1 MMSNDNDN
9 KSISICCP
17 PKKETSTAK
26 GKKTKKATFF
36 DDNDITDDDNM
47 VNQNI
52 EKEEESNIP
61 ETNTVTKKKKKKKKK
76 KKSDAST
83 SIQGM
88 KINAFDI
95 DDEDGEDEKRKAI
108 NNFASKKSKSQIVE
122 DNDTF
127 EEIDDDTE
135 VKKKKKK
142 KKKSIQTAEM
152 DTIEENSEDEKT
164 RKKKKK
170 KKKKVEESE
179 DEAEPYEILGEE
191 EDVSPKKKKKKKK
204 VEETNIEEEEPYEVL
219 DTPKKKKKKKKKSET
234 VVKKKDSFEE
244 LDNDDEVNTK
254 KKKKKKKSETVVKKK
269 DSFEELDNDE
279 ENNTKKKKK
288 KKKSETVAK
297 EKSSIERLNDDDDGN
312 NKKKQ
317 KKNETEV
324 ENNNTQN
331 IDSLKSIETYNEFD
345 DYTDIFNSRFNKNK
359 QNNSLSIRTNNDTI
373 VTSRLPKNINN
384 NTNNISK
391 INNTNKKTNA
401 NKKPI
406 MPSINKSIF
415 NETKK
420 KLGKIFFTKKKK
432 NKNNDYIETEST
444 STETTIE
451 KEKNVAEFLEKAKEI
466 TYRGYNYTIKEED
479 YFERKGVKI
488 RTILNSEDAA
498 IKKCEELCDELADK
512 KKWFDPDFGSQ
523 PNDSRKNKESL
534 YGEGDVPPGNPR
546 DTNVEWYPLSDIS
559 DSAQFFSDGVESNDV
574 IQGCLGDCWFISA
587 LSVIATKDYLLRGE
601 FSDDILSDKK
611 IDEEESVMLSTGI
624 YPPIFHSFRKKGIF
638 CFRFFKNFK
647 WRYVLVDNRLPCNKI
662 YNDNQIPTLLY
673 GKCRARNE
681 FWVPLIEKAYAKL
694 HGSYRALASGFIDDG
709 LVDLTGLTSKKM
721 IIEDTLSTNKQKAD
735 ELWDILIQNSTL
747 TFNEGKQK
755 TAGGKLVSAKFFT
768 RNKTMMGCSVESKGN
783 SVEMEVVLHNR
794 HTGVLAGHAYSILDV
809 FEIPKP
815 RGKKRKTSRLLRIRN
830 PWGRKEWNGKWSDD
844 SVETKQNKERIEQKL
859 NEKYKGT
866 SEKINLSQEDGT
878 FLMCFSDFRQI
889 YNKLFICKNF
899 PPSFI
904 GVRIYGSWTTNESG
918 GLPVNSTQEKTFY
931 SNPQIYLERDIDGL
945 VSISLLQNDGRLV
958 EPYFPYP
965 GTINKVCLLIFRVG
979 SKTRVTNLN
988 NLIDKTL
995 IVSRRDSILELNLTR
1010 GRYIIIPST
1019 FDSGK
1024 TGNYC
1029 LEFHFEDEVM
1039 NGSIK
1044 GQNKVECLKNSR
1056 IEKLGG
1062 NTVRYE
1068 ILSEFISSQAKSSN
1082 TNREQFIIQKF
1093 KEIIKDDDD
1102 YEYGSSKK
1110 VGNFFNKDN
1119 QNYDDEDFDYI

>member
-1 MMSNDNDN
+1 MSNDNDN
-9 KSISICCP
+9 KSISLCCP

-26 GKKTKKATFF
+26 EKKTKKPKVF
-36 DDNDITDDDNM
+36 DDNDVSDDDNM
-47 VNQNI
+47 VNLNI
-52 EKEEESNIP
+52 KKEEEN
-61 ETNTVTKKKKKKKKK
+61 NTLNAKTEVKKKKKKKKK
-76 KKSDAST
+76 KKSEAST
-83 SIQGM
+83 TIQGM
-88 KINAFDI
+88 KINSFDI
-95 DDEDGEDEKRKAI
+95 DDEDDKDEKNK
-108 NNFASKKSKSQIVE
+108 FASKKSKSQIVI

-127 EEIDDDTE
+127 EDIDEDTE

-152 DTIEENSEDEKT
+152 DTVEEISDQEKT
-164 RKKKKK
+164 KKKKKK

-191 EDVSPKKKKKKKK
+191 EDTSPKKKKKKKK
-204 VEETNIEEEEPYEVL
+204 VEETNIEDEEPYEVL
-219 DTPKKKKKKKKKSET
+219 DNNVDESPKKKKKKKRKSET
-234 VVKKKDSFEE
+234 VVKKKDSFEA
-244 LDNDDEVNTK
+244 LDDDDADANNK
-254 KKKKKKKSETVVKKK
+254 KKRKKKKSGTVVKKK
-269 DSFEELDNDE
+269 DSFENLDDDDAE
-279 ENNTKKKKK
+279 ANNKKKKK
-288 KKKSETVAK
+288 KKK
-297 EKSSIERLNDDDDGN
+297 
-312 NKKKQ
+312 
-317 KKNETEV
+317 NENEI
-324 ENNNTQN
+324 ENNNLQN
-331 IDSLKSIETYNEFD
+331 IDTMKTIESYNEFD
-345 DYTDIFNSRFNKNK
+345 DYEDIISSYNKNK
-359 QNNSLSIRTNNDTI
+359 KNAVNIRKDDDTI
-373 VTSRLPKNINN
+373 NNIKTPKNINN
-384 NTNNISK
+384 NTKNNK
-391 INNTNKKTNA
+391 NKKTNVS
-401 NKKPI
+401 KKGI
-406 MPSINKSIF
+406 TPSIKKSIF
-415 NETKK
+415 IETKK

-432 NKNNDYIETEST
+432 NINNDYIETEPS

-451 KEKNVAEFLEKAKEI
+451 KEKNVAEFLEKAKGI
-466 TYRGYNYTIKEED
+466 TYKGYNYKIKEDD

-488 RTILNSEDAA
+488 MTILNSEDAA
-498 IKKCEELCDELADK
+498 IKKCEELCDELPDK

-523 PNDSRKNKESL
+523 PNNNRKNKESL
-534 YGEGDVPPGNPR
+534 YGDGDVPPGNPR

-611 IDEEESVMLSTGI
+611 IDEEESIMLSTGI

-638 CFRFFKNFK
+638 CFRFFKDFK

-673 GKCRARNE
+673 GQCRARNE

-694 HGSYRALASGFIDDG
+694 HGSYRALVSGFIDDG

-721 IIEDTLSTNKQKAD
+721 IIEDDLSKNKQKAD
-735 ELWDILIQNSTL
+735 ELWDILLQNSTL

-755 TAGGKLVSAKFFT
+755 TSGGKLVSAKFFT

-866 SEKINLSQEDGT
+866 NEKINLSQEDGT
-878 FLMCFSDFRQI
+878 FLMCYSDFRQI
-889 YNKLFICKNF
+889 FNKLFICKNF

-904 GVRIYGSWTTNESG
+904 GIRIFGSWTKNESG
-918 GLPVNSTQEKTFY
+918 GLPVNKAQERTFY
-931 SNPQIYLERDIDGL
+931 DNPQIYFERNVDGL

-965 GTINKVCLLIFRVG
+965 GTINKVCLLVFRVG
-979 SKTRVTNLN
+979 SKSRVKNLN
-988 NLIDKTL
+988 NLIEKTL
-995 IVSRRDSILELNLTR
+995 IVSRRDSILELNLTK
-1010 GRYIIIPST
+1010 GRYIVIPST
-1019 FDSGK
+1019 FESGK
-1024 TGNYC
+1024 LGKYC
-1029 LEFHFEDEVM
+1029 LEFHFEDELTNNNIV
-1039 NGSIK
+1039 
-1044 GQNKVECLKNSR
+1044 GQNKVECLKKTR

-1062 NTVRYE
+1062 NNVRYE
-1068 ILSEFISSQAKSSN
+1068 ILSEFISSQAKLSN
-1082 TNREQFIIQKF
+1082 TNKEQFIIQKF

-1102 YEYGSSKK
+1102 YDYSSSKK
-1110 VGNFFNKDN
+1110 VGNFFNKGN

>member
-1 MMSNDNDN
+1 MSNDNDN
-9 KSISICCP
+9 KSVSLCCP

-26 GKKTKKATFF
+26 EKKTKKPKVF
-36 DDNDITDDDNM
+36 DDNDISDDDNM
-47 VNQNI
+47 VNLNI
-52 EKEEESNIP
+52 KKEEEN
-61 ETNTVTKKKKKKKKK
+61 NTLNAKTEVKKKKKKKKK
-76 KKSDAST
+76 KKSEAST
-83 SIQGM
+83 TIQGM
-88 KINAFDI
+88 KINSFDI
-95 DDEDGEDEKRKAI
+95 DDEDDKDEK
-108 NNFASKKSKSQIVE
+108 NNFASKKSKSQIVI

-127 EEIDDDTE
+127 EDIDEDTE

-152 DTIEENSEDEKT
+152 DTVEEISDQEKT
-164 RKKKKK
+164 KKKKKK

-191 EDVSPKKKKKKKK
+191 EDTSPKKKKKKKK
-204 VEETNIEEEEPYEVL
+204 VEETNNEDEEPYEVL
-219 DTPKKKKKKKKKSET
+219 DNNVDESPKKKKKKKRKSET
-234 VVKKKDSFEE
+234 VVKKKDSFEA
-244 LDNDDEVNTK
+244 LDDDDADANNKNK
-254 KKKKKKKSETVVKKK
+254 KKRKKKKSGTVVKKK
-269 DSFEELDNDE
+269 DSFENLDDDDAE
-279 ENNTKKKKK
+279 ANNKKKKK
-288 KKKSETVAK
+288 KKK
-297 EKSSIERLNDDDDGN
+297 
-312 NKKKQ
+312 
-317 KKNETEV
+317 NETEI
-324 ENNNTQN
+324 ENNNVQN
-331 IDSLKSIETYNEFD
+331 IDTMKTIETYNEFD
-345 DYTDIFNSRFNKNK
+345 DYEDIISSYNKNK
-359 QNNSLSIRTNNDTI
+359 KNAINIRKDDDTI
-373 VTSRLPKNINN
+373 NNIKTPKNINN
-384 NTNNISK
+384 NTK
-391 INNTNKKTNA
+391 NNTNKKTNVS
-401 NKKPI
+401 KKAI
-406 MPSINKSIF
+406 TPSINNSIF
-415 NETKK
+415 IETKK

-432 NKNNDYIETEST
+432 NINNDYIETEPS

-451 KEKNVAEFLEKAKEI
+451 KEKNVAEFLEKAKGI
-466 TYRGYNYTIKEED
+466 TYKGYNYKIKEED

-488 RTILNSEDAA
+488 MTILNSEDAA
-498 IKKCEELCDELADK
+498 IKKCEELCDELPDK

-523 PNDSRKNKESL
+523 PNNSRKNKESL
-534 YGEGDVPPGNPR
+534 YGDGDVPPGNPR

-611 IDEEESVMLSTGI
+611 IDEEESVMLSTGV

-638 CFRFFKNFK
+638 CFRFFKDFK

-673 GKCRARNE
+673 GQCRARNE

-694 HGSYRALASGFIDDG
+694 HGSYRALVSGFIDDG

-721 IIEDTLSTNKQKAD
+721 IIEDDLSKNKQKAD
-735 ELWDILIQNSTL
+735 ELWDILLQNSTL

-755 TAGGKLVSAKFFT
+755 TSGGKLVSAKFFT

-866 SEKINLSQEDGT
+866 NEKINLSQEDGT

-889 YNKLFICKNF
+889 FNKLFICKNF

-904 GVRIYGSWTTNESG
+904 GIRIFGSWTKNESG
-918 GLPVNSTQEKTFY
+918 GLPVNAAQEKTFY
-931 SNPQIYLERDIDGL
+931 DNPQIYFERDVDGL

-965 GTINKVCLLIFRVG
+965 GTINKVCLLVFRVG
-979 SKTRVTNLN
+979 SKSRVTNLN
-988 NLIDKTL
+988 NLIEKTL
-995 IVSRRDSILELNLTR
+995 IVSRRDSILELNLTK
-1010 GRYIIIPST
+1010 GRYIVIPST
-1019 FDSGK
+1019 FESGK
-1024 TGNYC
+1024 LGKYC
-1029 LEFHFEDEVM
+1029 LEFHFEDELTNNNIV
-1039 NGSIK
+1039 
-1044 GQNKVECLKNSR
+1044 GQNKVECLKKTR

-1062 NTVRYE
+1062 NNVRYE

-1082 TNREQFIIQKF
+1082 TNKEQFIIQKF

-1102 YEYGSSKK
+1102 NDYSSSKK
-1110 VGNFFNKDN
+1110 VGNFFNKGN

>member
-9 KSISICCP
+9 KSISLCCP

-26 GKKTKKATFF
+26 EKKTKKPKVF
-36 DDNDITDDDNM
+36 DDNDVSDDDNM
-47 VNQNI
+47 VNLNI
-52 EKEEESNIP
+52 KKEEEN
-61 ETNTVTKKKKKKKKK
+61 NTLNAKTEVKKKKKKKKK
-76 KKSDAST
+76 KKSEAST
-83 SIQGM
+83 TIQGM
-88 KINAFDI
+88 KINSFDI
-95 DDEDGEDEKRKAI
+95 DDEDDKDEKNK
-108 NNFASKKSKSQIVE
+108 FASKKSKSQIVI

-127 EEIDDDTE
+127 EDIDEDTE

-152 DTIEENSEDEKT
+152 DTVEEISDQEKT
-164 RKKKKK
+164 KKKKKK

-191 EDVSPKKKKKKKK
+191 EDTSPKKKKKKKK
-204 VEETNIEEEEPYEVL
+204 VEETNNEDEEPYEVL
-219 DTPKKKKKKKKKSET
+219 DNNVDESPKKKKKKKRKSET
-234 VVKKKDSFEE
+234 VVKKKDSFEA
-244 LDNDDEVNTK
+244 LDDDDADANNKNKKKTK
-254 KKKKKKKSETVVKKK
+254 KKKSGTVVKKK
-269 DSFEELDNDE
+269 DSFENLDDDDAE
-279 ENNTKKKKK
+279 ANNKKKKK
-288 KKKSETVAK
+288 KKK
-297 EKSSIERLNDDDDGN
+297 
-312 NKKKQ
+312 
-317 KKNETEV
+317 NETEI
-324 ENNNTQN
+324 ENNNVQN
-331 IDSLKSIETYNEFD
+331 IDTMKTIETYNEFD
-345 DYTDIFNSRFNKNK
+345 DYEDIISSYNKNK
-359 QNNSLSIRTNNDTI
+359 KNAINIRKDDDTI
-373 VTSRLPKNINN
+373 NNIKTPKNINN
-384 NTNNISK
+384 NTK
-391 INNTNKKTNA
+391 NNTNKKTNVS
-401 NKKPI
+401 KKAI
-406 MPSINKSIF
+406 TPSINNSIF
-415 NETKK
+415 IETKK

-432 NKNNDYIETEST
+432 NINNDYIETEPS

-451 KEKNVAEFLEKAKEI
+451 KEKNVAEFLEKAKGI
-466 TYRGYNYTIKEED
+466 TYKGYNYKIKEED

-488 RTILNSEDAA
+488 MTILNSEDAA
-498 IKKCEELCDELADK
+498 IKKCEELCDELPDK

-523 PNDSRKNKESL
+523 PNNSRKNKESL
-534 YGEGDVPPGNPR
+534 YGDGDVPPGNPR

-611 IDEEESVMLSTGI
+611 IDEEESIMLSTGI

-638 CFRFFKNFK
+638 CFRFFKDFK

-673 GKCRARNE
+673 GQCRARNE

-694 HGSYRALASGFIDDG
+694 HGSYRALVSGFIDDG

-721 IIEDTLSTNKQKAD
+721 IIEDDLSKNKQKAD
-735 ELWDILIQNSTL
+735 ELWDILLQNSTL

-755 TAGGKLVSAKFFT
+755 TSGGKLVSAKFFT

-815 RGKKRKTSRLLRIRN
+815 RGKRRKTSRLLRIRN

-866 SEKINLSQEDGT
+866 NEKINLSQEDGT
-878 FLMCFSDFRQI
+878 FLMCYSDFRQI
-889 YNKLFICKNF
+889 FNKLFICKNF

-904 GVRIYGSWTTNESG
+904 GIRIFGSWTKNESG
-918 GLPVNSTQEKTFY
+918 GLPVNKAQERTFY
-931 SNPQIYLERDIDGL
+931 DNPQIYFERDIDGL

-965 GTINKVCLLIFRVG
+965 GTINKVCLLVFRVG
-979 SKTRVTNLN
+979 SKSRVKNLN
-988 NLIDKTL
+988 NLIEKTL
-995 IVSRRDSILELNLTR
+995 IISRRDSILELNLTR
-1010 GRYIIIPST
+1010 GRYIVIPST
-1019 FDSGK
+1019 FESGK
-1024 TGNYC
+1024 LGKYC
-1029 LEFHFEDEVM
+1029 LEFHFEDELT
-1039 NGSIK
+1039 NGNIV
-1044 GQNKVECLKNSR
+1044 GQNKVECLKKTR

-1062 NTVRYE
+1062 NNVKYE

-1102 YEYGSSKK
+1102 YEYSSSKK
-1110 VGNFFNKDN
+1110 VGNFFSKGN

>member
-1 MMSNDNDN
+1 MTSNDNN
-9 KSISICCP
+9 IKTISLCSP
-17 PKKETSTAK
+17 PKKETSTTK
-26 GKKTKKATFF
+26 GKKTKKPKVF
-36 DDNDITDDDNM
+36 DENDLSDNDNM
-47 VNQNI
+47 VNQNV
-52 EKEEESNIP
+52 EKEEENNALNAKTEI
-61 ETNTVTKKKKKKKKK
+61 KKKKKKKKK
-76 KKSDAST
+76 KKLEAST
-83 SIQGM
+83 SKHGM
-88 KINAFDI
+88 EINPFEI
-95 DDEDGEDEKRKAI
+95 DDEDDKDEKKEAK
-108 NNFASKKSKSQIVE
+108 NNFASKKSKSQIIY

-127 EEIDDDTE
+127 EDIDDNVK

-152 DTIEENSEDEKT
+152 DTREENSDEEKT
-164 RKKKKK
+164 KKKKKK

-179 DEAEPYEILGEE
+179 DEAEPFEILGEE
-191 EDVSPKKKKKKKK
+191 EDTSPKKKKKKKK
-204 VEETNIEEEEPYEVL
+204 VEETNNDDEEPYEVL
-219 DTPKKKKKKKKKSET
+219 DNNVVESPKKKKKKKKKSET
-234 VVKKKDSFEE
+234 VVKKKDSFEA
-244 LDNDDEVNTK
+244 L
-254 KKKKKKKSETVVKKK
+254 
-269 DSFEELDNDE
+269 
-279 ENNTKKKKK
+279 
-288 KKKSETVAK
+288 
-297 EKSSIERLNDDDDGN
+297 DDDDAEAN
-312 NKKKQ
+312 NKKIKKKQ
-317 KKNETEV
+317 KNDTEI
-324 ENNNTQN
+324 EKYNFQN
-331 IDSLKSIETYNEFD
+331 LDSMKSIETYNEFD
-345 DYTDIFNSRFNKNK
+345 DYTDIINNYNKNK
-359 QNNSLSIRTNNDTI
+359 KNAINIKNDDDTI
-373 VTSRLPKNINN
+373 NNYKIPKNINN
-384 NTNNISK
+384 NTK
-391 INNTNKKTNA
+391 NNTNKKTNV
-401 NKKPI
+401 NKKAI
-406 MPSINKSIF
+406 TPSILNSIF
-415 NETKK
+415 KETKK

-432 NKNNDYIETEST
+432 NINNDYIETEPS

-451 KEKNVAEFLEKAKEI
+451 KEKNVAEFLEKAKGI
-466 TYRGYNYTIKEED
+466 TYKGYNYEIKEED

-488 RTILNSEDAA
+488 MTILNSEDAA
-498 IKKCEELCDELADK
+498 IKKCEELCDELPDK

-523 PNDSRKNKESL
+523 PNNSRKNKESL
-534 YGEGDVPPGNPR
+534 YGDGDVPPGNPR

-638 CFRFFKNFK
+638 CFRFFKDFK

-662 YNDNQIPTLLY
+662 YNENQIPTLLY
-673 GKCRARNE
+673 GQCRARNE

-694 HGSYRALASGFIDDG
+694 HGSYRALVSGFIDDG

-721 IIEDTLSTNKQKAD
+721 IIEDDLAKNRQKAD
-735 ELWDILIQNSTL
+735 ELWDILLQNSTL

-755 TAGGKLVSAKFFT
+755 TSGGKLVSAKFFT

-783 SVEMEVVLHNR
+783 SAEMEVVLHNR

-866 SEKINLSQEDGT
+866 NEKINLSQEDGT

-889 YNKLFICKNF
+889 FNKLFICKNF

-904 GVRIYGSWTTNESG
+904 GIRIFGSWTKNESG
-918 GLPVNSTQEKTFY
+918 GLPVNAAQERTFY
-931 SNPQIYLERDIDGL
+931 DNPQIYLERDVDGL

-965 GTINKVCLLIFRVG
+965 GTINKVCLLVFRVS
-979 SKTRVTNLN
+979 SKSRVTNLN
-988 NLIDKTL
+988 NLIEKTL

-1010 GRYIIIPST
+1010 GRYIVIPST
-1019 FDSGK
+1019 YESGK
-1024 TGNYC
+1024 LGKYC
-1029 LEFHFEDEVM
+1029 LEFHFEDELM
-1039 NGSIK
+1039 NGNIV
-1044 GQNKVECLKNSR
+1044 GQNKVECLKKTR

-1068 ILSEFISSQAKSSN
+1068 VLSEFISSQAKSSN

-1102 YEYGSSKK
+1102 YEYSSSKK
-1110 VGNFFNKDN
+1110 VGNFFIKGN

>member
-1 MMSNDNDN
+1 MNSNDNN
-9 KSISICCP
+9 IKTISLCCP
-17 PKKETSTAK
+17 PKKETSTTK
-26 GKKTKKATFF
+26 GKKTKKPKVF
-36 DDNDITDDDNM
+36 DDNDISDNDNM
-47 VNQNI
+47 VNQNV
-52 EKEEESNIP
+52 EKEEEN
-61 ETNTVTKKKKKKKKK
+61 NTLNAKTEIKKKKKKKKK
-76 KKSDAST
+76 KKSEAST

-88 KINAFDI
+88 EINPFEI
-95 DDEDGEDEKRKAI
+95 DDEDEKDEKKESN
-108 NNFASKKSKSQIVE
+108 NNFASKKSKSQIVYN
-122 DNDTF
+122 NDTF
-127 EEIDDDTE
+127 EDIDDDAE

-152 DTIEENSEDEKT
+152 DTREENSDEEKT
-164 RKKKKK
+164 KKKKKK

-179 DEAEPYEILGEE
+179 DEAEPFEILGEE
-191 EDVSPKKKKKKKK
+191 EDTSQKKKKKKKK
-204 VEETNIEEEEPYEVL
+204 VEETNNDDEEPYEVL
-219 DTPKKKKKKKKKSET
+219 GNNVEESPKKQKRKKKKSET
-234 VVKKKDSFEE
+234 VVKKKDSFEA
-244 LDNDDEVNTK
+244 LDDDDIDANNK
-254 KKKKKKKSETVVKKK
+254 KKKKKKK
-269 DSFEELDNDE
+269 
-279 ENNTKKKKK
+279 
-288 KKKSETVAK
+288 
-297 EKSSIERLNDDDDGN
+297 
-312 NKKKQ
+312 
-317 KKNETEV
+317 NETEI
-324 ENNNTQN
+324 EKYNFQN
-331 IDSLKSIETYNEFD
+331 LDSMKSIETYNEFD
-345 DYTDIFNSRFNKNK
+345 DYTDIINNYNKNK
-359 QNNSLSIRTNNDTI
+359 KNAINIKNDDDTI
-373 VTSRLPKNINN
+373 NNYKIPKNINN
-384 NTNNISK
+384 NTK
-391 INNTNKKTNA
+391 NNTNIKTNV
-401 NKKPI
+401 NKKAI
-406 MPSINKSIF
+406 TPSIKNSIF
-415 NETKK
+415 IETKK

-432 NKNNDYIETEST
+432 NINNDYIETEPS

-451 KEKNVAEFLEKAKEI
+451 KEKNVTEFLEKAKGI
-466 TYRGYNYTIKEED
+466 TYKGYNYKIKEED

-488 RTILNSEDAA
+488 MTILNSEDAA
-498 IKKCEELCDELADK
+498 IKKCEELCDELPDK

-523 PNDSRKNKESL
+523 PNNSRKNKESL
-534 YGEGDVPPGNPR
+534 YGDGDVPPGNPR

-611 IDEEESVMLSTGI
+611 IDAEESVMLSTGI

-638 CFRFFKNFK
+638 CFRFFKDFK

-662 YNDNQIPTLLY
+662 YNENQIPTLLY
-673 GKCRARNE
+673 GQCRARNE

-694 HGSYRALASGFIDDG
+694 HGSYRALVSGFIDDG

-721 IIEDTLSTNKQKAD
+721 IIEDDLSKNRQKAD
-735 ELWDILIQNSTL
+735 ELWDILLQNSTL

-755 TAGGKLVSAKFFT
+755 TSGGKLVSAKFFT

-783 SVEMEVVLHNR
+783 SAEMEVVLHNR

-866 SEKINLSQEDGT
+866 NEKINLSQEDGT

-889 YNKLFICKNF
+889 FNKLFICKNF
-899 PPSFI
+899 PPSYI
-904 GVRIYGSWTTNESG
+904 GIRIFGSWTKNESG
-918 GLPVNSTQEKTFY
+918 GLPVNAAQERTFY
-931 SNPQIYLERDIDGL
+931 DNPQIYLERDVDGL

-958 EPYFPYP
+958 ESYFPYP
-965 GTINKVCLLIFRVG
+965 GTINKVCLLVFRVS
-979 SKTRVTNLN
+979 SKSRVTNLN
-988 NLIDKTL
+988 NLIEKTL

-1010 GRYIIIPST
+1010 GRYIVIPST
-1019 FDSGK
+1019 FESGK
-1024 TGNYC
+1024 LGKYC
-1029 LEFHFEDEVM
+1029 LEFHFEDELM
-1039 NGSIK
+1039 NGNIA
-1044 GQNKVECLKNSR
+1044 GQNKVECLKKTR

-1068 ILSEFISSQAKSSN
+1068 VLSEFISSQAKSSN

-1102 YEYGSSKK
+1102 YEYSSSKK
-1110 VGNFFNKDN
+1110 VGNFFIKGN